1 MIYISKNTP
10 VLIVGKF
17 YSVMLDKKNDVI
29 FIGKK
34 PIMSYVTSVIIQ
46 LSSLDSITIKA
57 RGMSIGPAVD
67 VTQVLMKKT
76 DAFEIG
82 NIKISSESLES
93 QDGRTRNVSTIE
105 IPISKRNN

>member
-1 MIYISKNTP
+1 MRHQSY
-10 VLIVGKF
+10 LI
-17 YSVMLDKKNDVI
+17 MLEKKNDVI

-34 PIMSYVTSVIIQ
+34 PIMSYVTSAIIQ
-46 LSSLDSITIKA
+46 LTSFDSITIKA

-67 VTQVLMKKT
+67 VTQVLMKRT

-82 NIKISSESLES
+82 QIRINSESLES

>member
-1 MIYISKNTP
+1 MRHQS
-10 VLIVGKF
+10 
-17 YSVMLDKKNDVI
+17 YSIMLEKKNDVI

-34 PIMSYVTSVIIQ
+34 PIMSYVTSAIIQ
-46 LSSLDSITIKA
+46 LTSFDSITIKA

-67 VTQVLMKKT
+67 VTQVLMKRT

-82 NIKISSESLES
+82 QMRINSESLES

>member
-1 MIYISKNTP
+1 MRHQS
-10 VLIVGKF
+10 
-17 YSVMLDKKNDVI
+17 YSIMLEKKNDVI

-34 PIMSYVTSVIIQ
+34 PIMSYVTSAIIQ
-46 LSSLDSITIKA
+46 LTSFDSITIKA

-67 VTQVLMKKT
+67 VTQVLMKRT

-82 NIKISSESLES
+82 QIRINSESLES